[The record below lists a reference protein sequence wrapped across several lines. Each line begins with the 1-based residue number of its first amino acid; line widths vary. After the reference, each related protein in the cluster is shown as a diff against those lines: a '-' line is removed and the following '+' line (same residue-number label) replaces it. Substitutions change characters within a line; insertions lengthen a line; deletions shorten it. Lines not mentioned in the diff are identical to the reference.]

1 VDRELLVV
9 VGLVALAFFFVL
21 PPWTPVSPSI
31 KIESATLEDS
41 TVSFSV
47 SYEAPWRKSCFLVF
61 YGPFRYDKPGHE
73 AGNNIYVLTER
84 TGTISDTLALR
95 IGDTIDRLH
104 VELWCDNNKLAEA
117 EYPLTSP

>member
-1 VDRELLVV
+1 MDRELLIV

-21 PPWTPVSPSI
+21 PSWTPVQPGVE
-31 KIESATLEDS
+31 IESATLGND
-41 TVSFSV
+41 TVDFSV
-47 SYEAPWRKSCFLVF
+47 SYEAPWEKSCFLVF

-73 AGNNIYVLTER
+73 AGNNIHVLTER

-95 IGDTIDRLH
+95 IGDTIDRLR
-104 VELWCDNNKLAEA
+104 VELWCDNDRLAEA